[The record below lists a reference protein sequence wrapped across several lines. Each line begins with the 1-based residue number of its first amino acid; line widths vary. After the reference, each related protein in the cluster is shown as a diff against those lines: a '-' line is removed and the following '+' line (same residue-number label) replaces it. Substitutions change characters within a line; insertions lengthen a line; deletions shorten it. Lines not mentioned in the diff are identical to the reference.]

1 MKCIGSKR
9 RDSRMHAARDDTFQ
23 RASNGIGGRSQL
35 HQLLAEF
42 IEQAGEALRRSL
54 VGGAHVAFPALR
66 LDDQIDRTVLQMQPL
81 AVRKKRDL
89 REPFHARRP
98 GM

>member
-1 MKCIGSKR
+1 MR
-9 RDSRMHAARDDTFQ
+9 RATTPFSAHRNR
-23 RASNGIGGRSQL
+23 IGGLAQL
-35 HQLLAEF
+35 NQLLAEF
-42 IEQAGEALRRSL
+42 VEQTGEASRRGL
-54 VGGAHVAFPALR
+54 VGRAHLDFASLR

-89 REPFHARRP
+89 RKPLHARRP

>member
-1 MKCIGSKR
+1 
-9 RDSRMHAARDDTFQ
+9 MHAARDDALQ
-23 RASNGIGGRSQL
+23 RASNRIGGRSQFD
-35 HQLLAEF
+35 QLLAEF
-42 IEQAGEALRRSL
+42 IEQAGEAPRRGL
-54 VGGAHVAFPALR
+54 IGGAHVAFPALR

-89 REPFHARRP
+89 REPLHARRP